1 MCARMMNRLVPES
14 VHTQLSTSRER
25 ECAGEDIRHV
35 TRVFWSTNLDVI
47 RGSCHGGC
55 PALERI

>member
-25 ECAGEDIRHV
+25 ERERAHWRGHV
-35 TRVFWSTNLDVI
+35 TRVFWSTNLEAVV
-47 RGSCHGGC
+47 GC
-55 PALERI
+55 PALVRI